1 MRRGLRVSTS
11 LEENGRNIGIGSG
24 IALSSSF
31 RDKVGSDKL
40 LYQPTSV
47 QREGRIKG
55 CFYSAARESACPVTL
70 LCSTIIMKT
79 APTVAALRYNTDY
92 L

>member
-31 RDKVGSDKL
+31 RDKVGEL
-40 LYQPTSV
+40 
-47 QREGRIKG
+47 I
-55 CFYSAARESACPVTL
+55 
-70 LCSTIIMKT
+70 
-79 APTVAALRYNTDY
+79 
-92 L
+92 